1 MAKLI
6 ALSDE
11 AYKEL
16 HRLKA
21 KKESFST
28 VVLNLIGRKKRK
40 SLLDFAGKWPGE
52 KEHMADVFDEIL
64 KERHSYKMRKVDF

>member
-6 ALSDE
+6 ALSEE

-16 HRLKA
+16 FRLKS

-28 VVLNLIGRKKRK
+28 VVLGLIAKKKRK

-52 KEHMADVFDEIL
+52 KARMERVFDKIL
-64 KERHSYKMRKVDF
+64 KERHSYKMRKVGF